1 MLLSGFNNSITQNYL
16 SNNRQ
21 ELFFGFEQIK
31 GSALNIPADIVITQN
46 RFVRNEIQLSGCV
59 CEVYNFSEVP
69 HAWDYNVR
77 GNFWSDYNGTDTNGD
92 GIGDTLYVIDVLNYD
107 RFPLIES
114 PVQPLTLPAEFSLT
128 WTDAV
133 IIAVLAV
140 LIASVALRKRKNHT
154 HS

>member
-1 MLLSGFNNSITQNYL
+1 M
-16 SNNRQ
+16 
-21 ELFFGFEQIK
+21 
-31 GSALNIPADIVITQN
+31 
-46 RFVRNEIQLSGCV
+46 
-59 CEVYNFSEVP
+59 P